1 MVLGFKVN
9 IQKSILPLYNSNK
22 QLEIDILESS
32 IYNSIDDCEILNDNS
47 GESIY
52 NIRTLK
58 TM

>member
-1 MVLGFKVN
+1 MVLGFKIN

-22 QLEIDILESS
+22 QSEIDILESS

>member
-1 MVLGFKVN
+1 MVLGFKVI

-22 QLEIDILESS
+22 QSEIDILESS

>member
-22 QLEIDILESS
+22 QSEIDILESS